1 MNFDDN
7 IKADEIMN
15 LLKSNK
21 NKEIKMN
28 HIQILES
35 SMLLN

>member
-7 IKADEIMN
+7 IKADEIIN

-28 HIQILES
+28 QIQIFQKAQCC
-35 SMLLN
+35 